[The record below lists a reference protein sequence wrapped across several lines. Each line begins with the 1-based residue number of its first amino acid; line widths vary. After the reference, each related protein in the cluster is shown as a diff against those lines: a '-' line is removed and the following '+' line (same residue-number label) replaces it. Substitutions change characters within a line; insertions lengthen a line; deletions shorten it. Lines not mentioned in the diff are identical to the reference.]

1 MSKRLIYTAI
11 LLFLIPFGLSASD
24 TRPRL
29 RRVCLDR
36 VNMTATLYWIKGG
49 DTCPKFLNYSIWGR
63 DDVNGLFSLMGVE
76 PSEGAGF
83 KTISIPNL
91 KRWQFFIVV
100 RYGCYP
106 NDSLSSDTL
115 FVDDEEPSPMDLD
128 SVSVD
133 VGTQKLIAGW
143 SKNTSSDLQGY
154 LLYKVSG
161 TNQIIADTSILRYQ
175 FQALNPRVTGN
186 RIAISAYDSCGQAGL
201 ISAYHEPVLLR
212 ITDSVYCKR
221 TFMLQFSPYTGWPVS
236 RYDVF
241 VKLKGS
247 STYSKHS
254 SINPTGTLVY
264 TLTLPKANEVY
275 QTYVRAFHNNGI
287 VSSSS
292 NLVELQF
299 DSLPTHSFSY
309 VRTVSHKDDL
319 LNIQA
324 VYDNPNGNVTK
335 ARLLYSNNGSTW
347 NLLSSGNSA
356 PIVGSL
362 TNKPPRLY
370 SFRLQL
376 EDACGTEINTSN
388 ISNNVVLVS
397 NGNQSFSWNP
407 YNSWLNGVGEY
418 HLIAGTLNKDVSTWN
433 IFDSYSSLPK
443 EVTLPSTFKTNE
455 CFCVLAIE
463 TSINSL
469 GYKDSS
475 YSNIICPFTG
485 LPVYIP
491 NAFTPNNDGKND
503 YFIPEVSSLDP
514 DMSNMKIF
522 NRWGALVYENN
533 LQQPWNGTTR
543 DGVNCPNGV
552 YAYIIDITYLSGE
565 KNLFQ
570 GTISL
575 LR

>member
-1 MSKRLIYTAI
+1 MSKRLFYTAI
-11 LLFLIPFGLSASD
+11 LLILIPIGLFASD
-24 TRPRL
+24 SRPHL

-36 VNMTATLYWIKGG
+36 VNMTTTLYWTQGA
-49 DTCPKFLNYSIWGR
+49 DTCPTFLNYNIWGR
-63 DDVNGLFSLMGVE
+63 DDINGLFSLMGVE
-76 PSEGAGF
+76 LSPGAGF

-91 KRWQFFIVV
+91 KRWQFFIVA

-106 NDSLSSDTL
+106 NDSLISDTL

-133 VGTQKLIAGW
+133 VGTQKIIAGW

-161 TNQIIADTSILRYQ
+161 TNQIIADTSTLRYQ

-186 RIAISAYDSCGQAGL
+186 RIAISAYDSCSQAGL
-201 ISAYHEPVLLR
+201 ISAYHEPVVLR
-212 ITDSVYCKR
+212 IADSVYCKR
-221 TFMLQFSPYTGWPVS
+221 TFTLQFSPYIGWPVS
-236 RYDVF
+236 KYDVF
-241 VKLKGS
+241 VKMKGS
-247 STYSKHS
+247 STFSKHT
-254 SINPTGTLVY
+254 SINPAGALVY

-287 VSSSS
+287 ISSSS

-299 DSLPTHSFSY
+299 DSLPSHTFSY
-309 VRTVSHKDDL
+309 VQTVSQKDDV
-319 LNIQA
+319 LNIRA
-324 VYDNPNGNVTK
+324 IWDNPNGNVAK

-356 PIVGSL
+356 PIVGAL
-362 TNKPPRLY
+362 NNKPPRLF

-376 EDACGTEINTSN
+376 EDACGTKINTSN
-388 ISNNVVLVS
+388 ISNNIVLVS
-397 NGNQSFSWNP
+397 NGNHSFSWNP
-407 YNSWLNGVGEY
+407 YNTWLNGVGEY
-418 HLIAGTLNKDVSTWN
+418 HLIAGPLNKDVSTWN
-433 IFDSYSSLPK
+433 IFDTYSSLPK
-443 EVTLPSTFKTNE
+443 EVTLPNTFETNE

-463 TSINSL
+463 KSLNPL

-475 YSNIICPFTG
+475 YSNVICPFTG

-491 NAFTPNNDGKND
+491 NAFTPNHDGKND
-503 YFIPEVSSLDP
+503 YFIPETASLDP
-514 DMSNMKIF
+514 AMSTMKIF
-522 NRWGALVYENN
+522 NRWGALVYDNN
-533 LQQPWNGTTR
+533 LKQPWNGTTR
-543 DGVNCPNGV
+543 DGINCPSGV

-565 KNLFQ
+565 KSLFQ
-570 GTISL
+570 GTINL